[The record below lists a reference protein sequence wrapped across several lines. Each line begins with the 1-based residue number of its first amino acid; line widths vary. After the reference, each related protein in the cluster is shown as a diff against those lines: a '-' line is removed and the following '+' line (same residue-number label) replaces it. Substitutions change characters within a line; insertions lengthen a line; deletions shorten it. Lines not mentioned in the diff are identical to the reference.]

1 MKTGDCIAGAVYG
14 GGENGHVTGDTKV
27 TLTNGLIGHALYGGG
42 SGKSKYLKEGM
53 LKLGALEGSANPKDY
68 YSRKIYSITAGK
80 VFGNTSVEMTG
91 GYVVRNVFGGG
102 TMGSVGKGNYAGGT
116 DDYSYYVVPAHDN
129 VAEKTY
135 NGYGEALNGPLWT
148 SSYNPN
154 DANSVKDDAWHFL
167 NSGKCS
173 VKITGGTVGY
183 IDESDPTNSMKDNLP
198 YGNVFGGCR
207 GEAAPNIT
215 DSPRYIYC
223 PEFFLGYANET
234 EVTIGKK
241 RSDFDSDEA
250 YTTYIDDQYFGEDG
264 HAPKILGSVYG
275 GGQDGHIRRDA
286 HVIINNGEIGKAFT
300 YANRKLLKTI
310 PDGTT
315 EVEAQA
321 IVSDLDDAQ
330 WLHRGNI
337 YGAGSG
343 IGKYKY
349 DFKYDGDTDDNGQDE
364 DHTVKYHGNPIK
376 EEDYS
381 TSAGSVTRFTKVE
394 INGGTIH
401 RNVYGGGSLASVG
414 PPTIPP
420 TRTDMADKKGAP
432 TGNHGSGWQSL
443 CEVIIKSMIG
453 SPTNY
458 QVFYG
463 GEVFGASRG
472 NAELGES
479 FANVVWTLVN
489 IINGANIK
497 GNVYGGGD
505 NGIVKMDTDVQIG
518 GDSE

>member
-1 MKTGDCIAGAVYG
+1 MSKAKIDMMEQEQDKNEKTKNS
-14 GGENGHVTGDTKV
+14 E
-27 TLTNGLIGHALYGGG
+27 
-42 SGKSKYLKEGM
+42 LKER
-53 LKLGALEGSANPKDY
+53 P
-68 YSRKIYSITAGK
+68 
-80 VFGNTSVEMTG
+80 
-91 GYVVRNVFGGG
+91 VR
-102 TMGSVGKGNYAGGT
+102 
-116 DDYSYYVVPAHDN
+116 
-129 VAEKTY
+129 
-135 NGYGEALNGPLWT
+135 
-148 SSYNPN
+148 
-154 DANSVKDDAWHFL
+154 
-167 NSGKCS
+167 
-173 VKITGGTVGY
+173 
-183 IDESDPTNSMKDNLP
+183 
-198 YGNVFGGCR
+198 R
-207 GEAAPNIT
+207 
-215 DSPRYIYC
+215 
-223 PEFFLGYANET
+223 
-234 EVTIGKK
+234 KK
-241 RSDFDSDEA
+241 RSAIKRIVLFLIAAIFAISFLLPTVLTFANSFMSEQEISSNYGVIFNDYTSDPDGKDRTVTYRTKTVNLKLIPDKVVGTQYETVLLKSPDYLMKFWNSVLLKVPIMIFQILIALGAA
-250 YTTYIDDQYFGEDG
+250 YSFARFRGRIKELIFFLYLVLMLMPYQVTLVPNYIVNSWLGLLDTRWSIIFPGIF
-264 HAPKILGSVYG
+264 APFSVYLLTKYMRRIPESVIEAAKL
-275 GGQDGHIRRDA
+275 DGANEWKIFWHIALPLCKGPIASVAILVFIDYLNMVEQPLIMMSNSA
-286 HVIINNGEIGKAFT
+286 FHPLSIFLSQINNGEIGKAFT

-349 DFKYDGDTDDNGQDE
+349 DFTYDKDTDDNGQDA
-364 DHTVKYHGNPIK
+364 DHTATYRGKSIK

>member
-1 MKTGDCIAGAVYG
+1 M
-14 GGENGHVTGDTKV
+14 
-27 TLTNGLIGHALYGGG
+27 
-42 SGKSKYLKEGM
+42 
-53 LKLGALEGSANPKDY
+53 
-68 YSRKIYSITAGK
+68 
-80 VFGNTSVEMTG
+80 
-91 GYVVRNVFGGG
+91 
-102 TMGSVGKGNYAGGT
+102 
-116 DDYSYYVVPAHDN
+116 
-129 VAEKTY
+129 
-135 NGYGEALNGPLWT
+135 
-148 SSYNPN
+148 
-154 DANSVKDDAWHFL
+154 
-167 NSGKCS
+167 
-173 VKITGGTVGY
+173 
-183 IDESDPTNSMKDNLP
+183 
-198 YGNVFGGCR
+198 
-207 GEAAPNIT
+207 
-215 DSPRYIYC
+215 
-223 PEFFLGYANET
+223 
-234 EVTIGKK
+234 
-241 RSDFDSDEA
+241 
-250 YTTYIDDQYFGEDG
+250 
-264 HAPKILGSVYG
+264 
-275 GGQDGHIRRDA
+275 RRDA
-286 HVIINNGEIGKAFT
+286 HVIINKGEIGLP
-300 YANRKLLKTI
+300 YNDDNRTLLKTT
-310 PDGTT
+310 GLSFNN
-315 EVEAQA
+315 E
-321 IVSDLDDAQ
+321 LDHAQ